1 MSKLLDIIEHTEDIS
16 LWAFDETGKRLESN
30 NFYSW
35 SPIGQPTVIERNG
48 CHKGLNVIGAT
59 EVSKHFDFVYDEY
72 AKDDGSVTSSR
83 IVKFLER
90 LLLYDRSIGNN
101 ITFIQWD
108 NASIHKGPEVK
119 EFLKIHENDL
129 FVLHQPPYSPDLNPQ
144 EEMWHWMK
152 DFIAKATAAKDVQEL
167 SNSITQFKAYLIT
180 HKEDIKKRL
189 YARNWFK

>member
-1 MSKLLDIIEHTEDIS
+1 MSKLLDIIENTGDVS

-48 CHKGLNVIGAT
+48 CHKGLNIIGAT
-59 EVSKHFDFVYDEY
+59 EVSKHFDFIYDEY
-72 AKDDGSVTSSR
+72 SKEDGSIKAVH
-83 IVKFLER
+83 IAKFLKH
-90 LLLYDRSIGNN
+90 LLLYDRSLGRN

-119 EFLKIHENDL
+119 QFLKEHESDL
-129 FVLHQPPYSPDLNPQ
+129 FVLHQPSYSPELNPQ

-152 DFIAKATAAKDVQEL
+152 DFISKAYAAKNVQEL
-167 SNSITQFKAYLIT
+167 SNIIKQFKAYIGNN
-180 HKEDIKKRL
+180 KEAVKKRL
-189 YARNWFK
+189 HACNWFK